1 MSRAVAYGSV
11 LVTILTILVLL
22 GCDDENAGSLQCE
35 AGYVESNGEC
45 VPDRGRRRTG
55 ADTGGE
61 DGSGADLVDDP
72 TVDTAPGPCREL
84 SAQCSP
90 EGVPQTCI
98 DGVWG
103 DGDPCLDNQ
112 MCSAGRCITEDT
124 CNPGD
129 VFGCSGDTAQRVCDT
144 DGIGFVDRECPD
156 EDPYCFRGVCGH
168 QICEPERTRCGVE
181 PLDVEICL
189 EDGESWG
196 PTTPCSEEAE
206 EVCFEGECVTGCL
219 ASLKEPTYIGCGYWS
234 VDLPQYEDPFGDPRV
249 IPHVVVVANP
259 GNRMATVT
267 VETQSGVTLPQPSV
281 DVPPPPDNV
290 RTIQFPRLDVE
301 GTTRT
306 NRSFRLTST
315 EPIIAYQFNPLNNEG
330 VASND
335 ASLLL
340 PESAL
345 GTEHYVVSYGS
356 GVAFMGYPPQTGWFT
371 IVATSPGT
379 TTVDIDFTADVHN
392 GISADLVNIT
402 NGSSHSFEMEQWQ
415 VLNFEAK
422 TQMLPPV
429 MGDLTGTHIV
439 SSQRVAVFGGH
450 EEAVIDQPG
459 GDACCAD
466 HLEEQLF
473 PVAAWG
479 MHYLA
484 VHSPPRGNE
493 VDFWRVIASQPG
505 TRIST
510 SPQISGLHGITLGAG
525 QWVEVATTESFEVVG
540 TAPILVA
547 QYLVS
552 QTAIG
557 VTNTTGDPSLI
568 LAVPVEQFRDEYA
581 LLTPAQYGTD
591 YVTVIRP
598 VGSPVRLAG
607 TVLPATDFHVFGT
620 GEYEYAWVEWEPG
633 PHVLDGDAPFGV
645 VMIGYDTA
653 VSYGYPG
660 GLNLNPD
667 L

>member
-1 MSRAVAYGSV
+1 MSRKTLYWGVLLTF
-11 LVTILTILVLL
+11 LVTP
-22 GCDDENAGSLQCE
+22 GCDDESAALQCE
-35 AGYVESNGEC
+35 DGYVEQDGEC
-45 VPDRGRRRTG
+45 VPDRSRRRTG
-55 ADTGGE
+55 ADTG
-61 DGSGADLVDDP
+61 AVDASSEP
-72 TVDTAPGPCREL
+72 TTDTTGDDTGPTACREL
-84 SAQCSP
+84 STRCSP
-90 EGVPQTCI
+90 EGVPQTCVE
-98 DGVWG
+98 GVWA
-103 DGDPCLDNQ
+103 DGDPCLDNE
-112 MCSAGRCITEDT
+112 MCSAGHCITEDT

-129 VFGCSGDTAQRVCDT
+129 VFGCASETSQRVCDT

-156 EDPYCFRGVCGH
+156 SDPFCFRGICGH

-181 PLDVEICL
+181 PQDVEICD
-189 EDGESWG
+189 EDGESWV
-196 PTTPCSEEAE
+196 PTDPCSEENE

-219 ASLKEPTYIGCGYWS
+219 ASLKEPTYIGCAYWS

-249 IPHVVVVANP
+249 IPHIVVVANP
-259 GNRMATVT
+259 GTRLATVT
-267 VETQSGVTLPQPSV
+267 VETQSGATLPQPSV
-281 DVPPPPDNV
+281 DVPFGEV

-301 GTTRT
+301 GTTRS
-306 NRSFRLTST
+306 NRTFRLTST

-345 GTEHYVVSYGS
+345 GTEHYVMSWGS
-356 GVAFMGYPPQTGWFT
+356 GVAFMGFAPQTGWFSV
-371 IVATSPGT
+371 VAASPGT
-379 TTVDIDFTADVHN
+379 TTVDIEFTADVHN

-402 NGSSHSFEMEQWQ
+402 NGSSHSFEMQQWE

-422 TQMLPPV
+422 TQLMPPV
-429 MGDLTGTHIV
+429 MGDLTGTHV
-439 SSQRVAVFGGH
+439 VANQRVAVFGGH
-450 EEAVIDQPG
+450 EEAVIEEPG

-479 MHYLA
+479 MHHLA

-493 VDFWRVIASQPG
+493 ADFWRVIASQPG

-525 QWVEVATTESFEVVG
+525 QWVEVMTTVSFEVVG
-540 TAPILVA
+540 TAPILVT
-547 QYLVS
+547 QYIVS
-552 QTAIG
+552 QTSPG
-557 VTNTTGDPSLI
+557 TTRTTGDPSMV
-568 LAVPVEQFRDEYA
+568 LAVPVEQYRDEYS
-581 LLTPAQYGTD
+581 LLTPDRYNED

-598 VGSPVRLAG
+598 VGSLVQLD
-607 TVLPATDFHVFGT
+607 TTELPATDFHVFGT
-620 GEYEYAWVEWEPG
+620 GEYEYSWVEWEPG
-633 PHVLDGDAPFGV
+633 PHNLVGDAPFGV
-645 VMIGYDTA
+645 IMFGYDTA